1 MALELPRFFFCS
13 LRATRWRLAGLSLA
27 YVALSLFAKG
37 HTLELVPV
45 V

>member
-1 MALELPRFFFCS
+1 MALELPGFFLCS

-27 YVALSLFAKG
+27 YVALSLFAEG
-37 HTLELVPV
+37 RTLGLVPV